1 MELNE
6 EERIIR
12 TFKDM
17 TNIDATIIEIIKK
30 DQIKEDYSLSPCDEE
45 DYECDYINLI
55 NQKIQITQFSKG
67 KNLSLDEG
75 KILEIDLNG
84 KYQFT
89 YDART
94 KCGSSG
100 SPIFIFLKRKSH
112 KNT

>member
-55 NQKIQITQFSKG
+55 NQKTNYTIFKG
-67 KNLSLDEG
+67 KKSLFR
-75 KILEIDLNG
+75 
-84 KYQFT
+84 Q
-89 YDART
+89 R
-94 KCGSSG
+94 
-100 SPIFIFLKRKSH
+100 